1 MRLSELVGR
10 EVVDVAGARVG
21 RVADLVLV
29 QDGAMRGPYTAS
41 LRGVALIVIE
51 RRNTRLLG
59 YERDMRPVVFRWLVR
74 RLSGRALRI
83 PWEQVAS
90 YDGDPV
96 TLTVAANALQ
106 DHVSGAG
113 RR

>member
-10 EVVDVAGARVG
+10 EVVDAAGARVG

-29 QDGAMRGPYTAS
+29 QDGGMRGPYTAS

-59 YERDMRPVVFRWLVR
+59 YERDMRPVVFRWLIR
-74 RLSGRALRI
+74 RLSGRALRV

-96 TLTVAANALQ
+96 TLTVNLDALQ
-106 DHVSGAG
+106 DYESGS
-113 RR
+113 RRR